1 MVLQWK
7 LYEWEALTAR
17 LMIASG
23 LSFRCFMLSVGSCV
37 VVSRPDD
44 CMSAKMGLQC
54 SEKQQTWPNI
64 TPMSAPTSN
73 DMMSDSDVVFFS
85 SCSAAHLAA

>member
-1 MVLQWK
+1 MILQWK

-23 LSFRCFMLSVGSCV
+23 LSFRWLKLSVGSCV

-44 CMSAKMGLQC
+44 CMGAEIGL
-54 SEKQQTWPNI
+54 
-64 TPMSAPTSN
+64 
-73 DMMSDSDVVFFS
+73 
-85 SCSAAHLAA
+85 H

>member
-1 MVLQWK
+1 MPACCGKCSIGYATCWTLRVLQWK

-23 LSFRCFMLSVGSCV
+23 LSFRSVMLSVDSCV

-44 CMSAKMGLQC
+44 CVSAKIGLQ
-54 SEKQQTWPNI
+54 
-64 TPMSAPTSN
+64 
-73 DMMSDSDVVFFS
+73 
-85 SCSAAHLAA
+85 